1 MGSGPGSPDPAVVA
15 AFRSALMHQ
24 GLTALLV
31 LAALAICWATLR
43 EWRPDLARR
52 AHLARLARQGPSGEV
67 EVPAARRL
75 IRLGFGLLW
84 TLDGLLQAQPAL
96 VAGTGS
102 KIIAPAAATSP
113 GWVRHLAGWAAA
125 AWSGH
130 PVQANAAA
138 VWIQVGIG
146 IWMLAAAHGRWSR
159 LAGLA
164 GAAWG
169 LAIWVFGEAFGG
181 ILAPGQTVLSGA
193 PGAALFYCAAG
204 ALLALPDRS
213 WRSAVLG
220 RRLLAGMG
228 TFLVAMAV
236 LQAWP
241 GRGFWQ
247 GTAHGKRGTL
257 TAMVAEMSGTPQPQA
272 LARLVGGFASLPAG
286 HGFGVNALAVAAL
299 AGIGIGLASRRRAL
313 LLPVTVAAAVLCLA
327 DWVLVQDL
335 GFLGGLGTDPNSM
348 IPLLLLIA
356 CGYLAVTRTGSPEP
370 AGSAVAA
377 AELPSERA
385 AAGQPAAAP
394 PWRDRLAAER
404 LAAGFASVSAQG
416 ILAAWASALVL
427 LGAASMALAQVS
439 APSSAVQAGQSARAA
454 WAAAHPPAPGRA
466 PY

>member
-1 MGSGPGSPDPAVVA
+1 MGSGPGSPDPAVVV

-24 GLTALLV
+24 GLAALLV
-31 LAALAICWATLR
+31 LAALAVGWTVLR

-52 AHLARLARQGPSGEV
+52 ARLARLARPGLAAEV
-67 EVPAARRL
+67 EVSAARRL

-102 KIIAPAAATSP
+102 KIITQAAATSP

-146 IWMLAAAHGRWSR
+146 IWMLAAARGRWSR

-204 ALLALPDRS
+204 VLVALPDRF
-213 WRSAVLG
+213 WRSAALG
-220 RRLLAGMG
+220 RRLLAGLG

-241 GRGFWQ
+241 GRGFWP
-247 GTAHGKRGTL
+247 GTAHGKPGAL
-257 TAMVAEMSGTPQPQA
+257 AAMVAEMSATPQPPV
-272 LARLVGGFASLPAG
+272 LGRFVGGFASLTAG

-299 AGIGIGLASRRRAL
+299 AAIGIGLASGRRAL
-313 LLPVTVAAAVLCLA
+313 LLPVTIAAAVFCLA

-348 IPLLLLIA
+348 IPLLLLVA
-356 CGYLAVTRTGSPEP
+356 CGYLAVTRTASPEP
-370 AGSAVAA
+370 AWPAVTAA
-377 AELPSERA
+377 GPRPERA

-394 PWRDRLAAER
+394 PWRDRLAPER
-404 LAAGFASVSAQG
+404 LAAGFASASAQG
-416 ILAAWASALVL
+416 ILAAWASALVV
-427 LGAASMALAQVS
+427 LGAASMALAQAS
-439 APSSAVQAGQSARAA
+439 AT
-454 WAAAHPPAPGRA
+454 PPH
-466 PY
+466 

>member
-1 MGSGPGSPDPAVVA
+1 MGSGPGSPDPAVVV

-24 GLTALLV
+24 GLAALLV
-31 LAALAICWATLR
+31 LAALAVGWTVLR

-52 AHLARLARQGPSGEV
+52 ARLARLARPGPAAEV
-67 EVPAARRL
+67 EVSAARRL

-102 KIIAPAAATSP
+102 KVVAQAAATSP

-146 IWMLAAAHGRWSR
+146 IWMLAAARGRWSR

-204 ALLALPDRS
+204 VLVALPDRF
-213 WRSAVLG
+213 WRSAALG
-220 RRLLAGMG
+220 RRLLAGLG

-241 GRGFWQ
+241 GRGFWP
-247 GTAHGKRGTL
+247 GTAHGKPGAL
-257 TAMVAEMSGTPQPQA
+257 AAMVAEMSATPQPPV
-272 LARLVGGFASLPAG
+272 LGRLVGGFASLTAG

-299 AGIGIGLASRRRAL
+299 AAIGIGLASGRRAL
-313 LLPVTVAAAVLCLA
+313 LLLVTIAAAVFCLA

-348 IPLLLLIA
+348 IPLLLLVA

-370 AGSAVAA
+370 AGSGAA
-377 AELPSERA
+377 AAGLPSELA

-394 PWRDRLAAER
+394 PWRDRLAPER
-404 LAAGFASVSAQG
+404 LAAGFASASAQG
-416 ILAAWASALVL
+416 ILAWASALVV
-427 LGAASMALAQVS
+427 LGAASMALAQAS
-439 APSSAVQAGQSARAA
+439 AT
-454 WAAAHPPAPGRA
+454 PPH
-466 PY
+466 